1 MFIVRAGLN
10 PARYSFATEEKV
22 RRIPFQHQTFDFPSG
37 DRRFFVFGIVERALV
52 LREHDGRKRGK
63 EEAVRRQKST
73 FGMQNESGSD
83 VGF

>member
-63 EEAVRRQKST
+63 GKESVVRGQKSE
-73 FGMQNESGSD
+73 FGQTSE
-83 VGF
+83 